1 MCTSRKQL
9 RRLLFF
15 AVINPFIFAS
25 EIGFNP
31 EDYISREITAIRL
44 TKPLKIDGVL
54 DEILYQEQPI
64 QTFIQVD
71 PDNGKLASENTDVW
85 IAYDDEALYVGARLW
100 DNEPDSIVGRIGRR
114 DSDLNS
120 DQFQVVIDSYN
131 DKRSGF
137 FFFINPSGAIQDGVI
152 SNDSWFD
159 ET

>member
-1 MCTSRKQL
+1 M

-25 EIGFNP
+25 EIEFNP

-54 DEILYQEQPI
+54 DESLYHDQPI

-100 DNEPDSIVGRIGRR
+100 DSEPD
-114 DSDLNS
+114 
-120 DQFQVVIDSYN
+120 
-131 DKRSGF
+131 
-137 FFFINPSGAIQDGVI
+137 
-152 SNDSWFD
+152 
-159 ET
+159 